1 MRRSYVFAALV
12 AAVGVAAGGCA
23 EPGVQA
29 ANGPAPQVRPTD
41 APADGVRVPDV
52 KGQPAQYALKLMA
65 ESKLAAVV
73 RYAPE
78 VLVEAGTVV
87 LSEPKAGAGL
97 GAGDVVVLVVA
108 GNPASVGGF
117 DGHPG
122 AKALTDLAAS
132 RSDVFVGA
140 GWDGGDPRKAY
151 VVALG
156 PTADQATWDE
166 RIEAAAGEQAY
177 RVVRCDH
184 SLAQLGGVKAELQD
198 AGLGPYT
205 SYIDAVRCSVV
216 VQGTFSRDQTE
227 RVRRRWGTTVVVE
240 AAR

>member
-1 MRRSYVFAALV
+1 MRRSIVLAALV
-12 AAVGVAAGGCA
+12 TVAGVAAGGCA
-23 EPGVQA
+23 QPGVQA

-41 APADGVRVPDV
+41 DPADGVRVPDV
-52 KGQPAQYALKLMA
+52 KGQSARYALKLIA
-65 ESKLAAVV
+65 ESRLAAVV

-78 VLVEAGTVV
+78 VLVDAGTVI

-108 GNPASVGGF
+108 GNPANVGGF

-122 AKALTDLAAS
+122 AKALTDLAAG

-151 VVALG
+151 VVAIG
-156 PTADQATWDE
+156 PTADQAAWDE
-166 RIEAAAGEQAY
+166 RIAVAAGAQAY

-184 SLAQLGGVKAELQD
+184 SLAQLSGVKAELPD
-198 AGLGPYT
+198 AGLSDYS
-205 SYIDAVRCSVV
+205 SYIDPVRCAVV
-216 VQGTFSRDQTE
+216 VQGTFTRDQVE
-227 RVRRRWGTTVVVE
+227 RVRQRWGTAVAVSP
-240 AAR
+240 AH